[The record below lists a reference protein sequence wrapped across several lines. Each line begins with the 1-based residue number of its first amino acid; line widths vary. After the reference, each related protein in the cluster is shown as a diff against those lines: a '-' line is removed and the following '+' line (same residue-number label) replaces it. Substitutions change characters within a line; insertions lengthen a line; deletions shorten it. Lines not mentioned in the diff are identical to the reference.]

1 MTDPILLTDEQM
13 REFIVNGYLVFEPT
27 VPEGT
32 HEACYE
38 RLNQIIDSE
47 LNPGNNILPRVPA
60 MRHVLNSPEVRGALI
75 SVLGPNYLEHPHRYC
90 HPLKPVEET
99 VPAAEAE
106 ERLRRN
112 CHQDGY
118 TPMGHPRQH
127 YLRYARIMYYPQDSP
142 VELGPTHVIPG
153 TQFNR
158 GLTDED
164 RARALPLAGRAGT
177 VSLTHFDVGHAAGVS
192 LLPMH
197 RHMIKFIYMRAAEPT
212 APTWNC
218 KSMHWQ
224 KPQQIESP
232 YDLELAWAHT
242 WDWLCGKRDRYA
254 SWPQATGDVP
264 ALIAQLDPEVDLAQR
279 LAGRGH
285 NN

>member
-13 REFIVNGYLVFEPT
+13 REVYRQWLSVFEPT

-60 MRHVLNSPEVRGALI
+60 MRHVLNAPEVRGALI

-90 HPLKPVEET
+90 HPLKPAEES
-99 VPAAEAE
+99 VPAAEG
-106 ERLRRN
+106 RRKAAPQLPSGWV
-112 CHQDGY
+112 HADGSSA
-118 TPMGHPRQH
+118 QH

-164 RARALPLAGRAGT
+164 RARALPLAGRAG
-177 VSLTHFDVGHAAGVS
+177 HGVADA
-192 LLPMH
+192 LRRGP
-197 RHMIKFIYMRAAEPT
+197 RGRRQPAAE
-212 APTWNC
+212 A
-218 KSMHWQ
+218 S
-224 KPQQIESP
+224 
-232 YDLELAWAHT
+232 AH
-242 WDWLCGKRDRYA
+242 DQVHLH
-254 SWPQATGDVP
+254 
-264 ALIAQLDPEVDLAQR
+264 
-279 LAGRGH
+279 AGL
-285 NN
+285 

>member
-90 HPLKPVEET
+90 HPLKPVEEA
-99 VPAAEAE
+99 VPEAEAE

-158 GLTDED
+158 GSD
-164 RARALPLAGRAGT
+164 RR
-177 VSLTHFDVGHAAGVS
+177 
-192 LLPMH
+192 
-197 RHMIKFIYMRAAEPT
+197 
-212 APTWNC
+212 
-218 KSMHWQ
+218 
-224 KPQQIESP
+224 
-232 YDLELAWAHT
+232 
-242 WDWLCGKRDRYA
+242 
-254 SWPQATGDVP
+254 
-264 ALIAQLDPEVDLAQR
+264 
-279 LAGRGH
+279 
-285 NN
+285 